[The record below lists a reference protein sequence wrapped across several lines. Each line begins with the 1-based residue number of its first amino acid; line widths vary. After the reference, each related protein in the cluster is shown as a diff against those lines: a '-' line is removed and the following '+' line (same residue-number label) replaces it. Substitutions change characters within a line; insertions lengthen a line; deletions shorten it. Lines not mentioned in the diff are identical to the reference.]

1 MINIDV
7 TLFVQMVNFFI
18 LLFVMNIILYRP
30 IRRLVA
36 QRNQH
41 VSEQERQIAKANA
54 EALAAGEEFD
64 DQLQAAR
71 NLGRQKV
78 QELKDAAYQHEKDL
92 LQRAGEQAASRVQEM
107 RSKVEKDLGAARD
120 QLRSQIQAFAVDLAQ
135 KILGR
140 SI

>member
-1 MINIDV
+1 MINIDI

-18 LLFVMNIILYRP
+18 LLFVMNMILYRP

-41 VSEQERQIAKANA
+41 IGEQEEQISKADA
-54 EALAAGEEFD
+54 DALAAGQEFD
-64 DQLQAAR
+64 DKIQAAR

-78 QELKDAAYQHEKDL
+78 QELKEAAYQYEKDL
-92 LQRAGEQAASRVQEM
+92 LQRAGEQAAVKVQEM
-107 RSKVEKDLGAARD
+107 RDKVQKDIGAARE
-120 QLRSQIQAFAVDLAQ
+120 QLRSQIQVFAMDLAQ

>member
-1 MINIDV
+1 MINIDI
-7 TLFVQMVNFFI
+7 TLFIQMVNFFI
-18 LLFVMNIILYRP
+18 LLFVMNMILYRP

-41 VSEQERQIAKANA
+41 INEQEEQISKA
-54 EALAAGEEFD
+54 EADALGAVREFD
-64 DQLQAAR
+64 DQIQAAR

-78 QELKDAAYQHEKDL
+78 QDLKEAAYQHEKDL
-92 LQRAGEQAASRVQEM
+92 LQRAGEQASFKVQEM
-107 RSKVEKDLGAARD
+107 RDKVEKDIGAARE
-120 QLRSQIQAFAVDLAQ
+120 QLRSQVQAFAKDLAQ

>member
-41 VSEQERQIAKANA
+41 VSEQERQIATANA

-107 RSKVEKDLGAARD
+107 RGKVEKDLGSARD

>member
-18 LLFVMNIILYRP
+18 LLVVMNIILYRP

-36 QRNQH
+36 RRNQH
-41 VSEQERQIAKANA
+41 VREQEEQIARANA
-54 EALAAGEEFD
+54 EAQAAVEEFD
-64 DQLQAAR
+64 DQMQAAR

-92 LQRAGEQAASRVQEM
+92 LQRAGEQAGNRLQEM
-107 RSKVEKDLGAARD
+107 RSKVEKDLAAARD
-120 QLRSQIQAFAVDLAQ
+120 QLRSQIHVFATDMAQ

>member
-41 VSEQERQIAKANA
+41 VSEQEEQIAKANA
-54 EALAAGEEFD
+54 DALAAGEEFD
-64 DQLQAAR
+64 DQIQAAR

-92 LQRAGEQAASRVQEM
+92 LQRAGEQAANRLQEM
-107 RSKVEKDLGAARD
+107 RSKVEKDLGTARD
-120 QLRSQIQAFAVDLAQ
+120 QLRSQIQGFAVDLAQ

>member
-41 VSEQERQIAKANA
+41 VSEQEEQIAKANA
-54 EALAAGEEFD
+54 EVVAAGEEFD
-64 DQLQAAR
+64 DQIQAAR

-78 QELKDAAYQHEKDL
+78 LELKDAAYQHEKDL
-92 LQRAGEQAASRVQEM
+92 LQRAGEQAANRLQEM
-107 RSKVEKDLGAARD
+107 RSKVEKDLGVARD

>member
-41 VSEQERQIAKANA
+41 VSEQEEQIAKAHA

-64 DQLQAAR
+64 DQIQAAR
-71 NLGRQKV
+71 NLGRQRV

-92 LQRAGEQAASRVQEM
+92 LQRAGEQAANRLQEM
-107 RSKVEKDLGAARD
+107 RSKVEKDLGTARD

-140 SI
+140 SL